1 MILVMLILIA
11 DSTFA
16 QYPIVKKIGNDSVV
30 IMTTSQGRKINE
42 LFEQNDK
49 EIIKLKDSVDSL
61 KTKYVFSTKIIDSLK
76 ISKDTIKHT
85 RDSLSK
91 LYYDMKFRRDTNIVI
106 YKAAE
111 EAAETKYNKT
121 IRLWQWINIG
131 YFVVMVSIFS
141 LIRADQ

>member
-1 MILVMLILIA
+1 
-11 DSTFA
+11 
-16 QYPIVKKIGNDSVV
+16 
-30 IMTTSQGRKINE
+30 MTTSQGRKINE

-76 ISKDTIKHT
+76 ISNDTIKQT

>member
-1 MILVMLILIA
+1 
-11 DSTFA
+11 
-16 QYPIVKKIGNDSVV
+16 
-30 IMTTSQGRKINE
+30 
-42 LFEQNDK
+42 
-49 EIIKLKDSVDSL
+49 
-61 KTKYVFSTKIIDSLK
+61 
-76 ISKDTIKHT
+76 
-85 RDSLSK
+85 
-91 LYYDMKFRRDTNIVI
+91 MKFRRDTNIVI

>member
-1 MILVMLILIA
+1 MLILTV

-91 LYYDMKFRRDTNIVI
+91 LYYEFLI
-106 YKAAE
+106 Y
-111 EAAETKYNKT
+111 
-121 IRLWQWINIG
+121 
-131 YFVVMVSIFS
+131 FSIYYVK
-141 LIRADQ
+141 